1 MIALALAMRATGF
14 EFRHRFFFILAI
26 YAVGFGCYWI
36 DHRNAAQALLG
47 LVGEGD
53 NLLAIRWLFA
63 VGALFIALG
72 ALLRTWATAYLK
84 SDVVHDTALHADK
97 LVADG
102 PYRYL
107 RNPLYAAVFPMNLGL
122 GLLASRLG
130 YVFIFFAALIFYVRL
145 LHREEAEL
153 LGTQGESYARYQ
165 QAVPCLWPSL
175 TPRIPAAGRKPEWGQ
190 AFLGEVTIWAVALAT
205 FLYALTLRAAML
217 YGIIG
222 LALIWGVLAQ
232 ARLRRKRA
240 KENS

>member
-1 MIALALAMRATGF
+1 F
-14 EFRHRFFFILAI
+14 
-26 YAVGFGCYWI
+26 
-36 DHRNAAQALLG
+36 Q
-47 LVGEGD
+47 
-53 NLLAIRWLFA
+53 WLFGA
-63 VGALFIALG
+63 GALIIALG

-84 SDVVHDTALHADK
+84 SDVVHDTALHSDR

-107 RNPLYAAVFPMNLGL
+107 RNPLYTGVFLMNVGL

-130 YVFIFFAALIFYVRL
+130 YVFIVCAALIFYCRL
-145 LHREEAEL
+145 LLREEAEL
-153 LGTQGESYARYQ
+153 LATQGESYARYR

-175 TPRIPAAGRKPEWGQ
+175 TPRLPAGGLKPEWGQ
-190 AFLGEVTIWAVALAT
+190 AFLGEITIWAVALAV
-205 FLYALTLRAAML
+205 LSYALTLRAVMI

-222 LALIWGVLAQ
+222 LAMIWGVLAQ

>member
-1 MIALALAMRATGF
+1 MHATGF
-14 EFRHRFFFILAI
+14 EFRHRFFLILGI
-26 YAVGFGCYWI
+26 YAAGFACYWI
-36 DHRNAAQALLG
+36 DHRNAAQALLSLTG
-47 LVGEGD
+47 QGD
-53 NLLAIRWLFA
+53 NLVAIRWLLA
-63 VGALFIALG
+63 AGALIIALG

-84 SDVVHDTALHADK
+84 SDVVHDTALHSDE

-107 RNPLYAAVFPMNLGL
+107 RNPLYAGVFLMNIGL

-130 YVFIFFAALIFYVRL
+130 YVFIICVALVFYWRL
-145 LHREEAEL
+145 LLREEAEL
-153 LGTQGESYARYQ
+153 LATQGESYARYQ
-165 QAVPCLWPSL
+165 RAVPCLWPSF
-175 TPRIPAAGRKPEWGQ
+175 TPRIPVGGRKPEWGQ

-205 FLYALTLRAAML
+205 LLYALTLRAVMI

-222 LALIWGVLAQ
+222 LALIWGMLAQ